1 MFTETQLFKEKGKI
15 KMIAHRGV
23 SGLELENTCP
33 AFVAAGVKS
42 YYGIETD
49 VHYTKDGHFVVCH
62 DSNLLRVA
70 GVDMV
75 IEETDFEA
83 LRAVR
88 FNDIVDDMP
97 RGDVFVPTLEEYLHI
112 CKKYEKD
119 AILEIKGTWSDAY
132 TARLVQAVDNA
143 GMKET
148 TTFIAFSAESCFGV
162 RKAYPEAKIQFLS
175 SNDPAASVAFCIE
188 NQFDADFAHG
198 IITPETVEAL
208 HSAGLFVNCWT
219 VNDLDTA
226 ERMKTCG
233 VDYITTNIL
242 E

>member
-1 MFTETQLFKEKGKI
+1 MAKSTVLFENKSSI
-15 KMIAHRGV
+15 KMIAHRGL
-23 SGLELENTCP
+23 SGLERENTCP

-42 YYGIETD
+42 YHGIETD
-49 VHYTKDGHFVVCH
+49 VHRTKDGHFVVCH

-70 GVDMV
+70 GVDII
-75 IEETDFEA
+75 IEETDFETI
-83 LRAVR
+83 RAVR

-112 CKKYEKD
+112 CKKYEKE
-119 AILEIKGTWSDAY
+119 AILEIKGTWSDAD
-132 TARLVQAVDNA
+132 TAGLVHAVDAA
-143 GMKET
+143 GMKES
-148 TTFIAFSAESCFGV
+148 TTFISFSAESCFGV
-162 RKAYPEAKIQFLS
+162 RKAHPEAKIQFLS
-175 SNDPAASVAFCIE
+175 SKTPLASVAFCIE
-188 NQFDADFAHG
+188 NRFDADFAHG

-208 HSAGLFVNCWT
+208 HSAGLSVNCWT